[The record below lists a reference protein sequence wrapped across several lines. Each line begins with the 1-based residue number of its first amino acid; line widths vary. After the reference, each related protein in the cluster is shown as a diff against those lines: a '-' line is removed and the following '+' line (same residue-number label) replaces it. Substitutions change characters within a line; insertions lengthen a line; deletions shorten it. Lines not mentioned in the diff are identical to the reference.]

1 MTTPINTTDRNV
13 VVKVVD
19 LHKTFGTLEVLKGI
33 SLDVHE
39 GDVLTLLG
47 ASGSGK
53 TTLLR
58 CINYLEQP
66 TSGETYIDGRPL
78 GFQID
83 TAGRRTKASQN
94 SINAL
99 RMEIGMVFQQF
110 NLWPHMTAFE
120 NIIEA
125 PLRVKNLAKSEVE
138 SYPARLSGGQQQR
151 VAIARAL
158 AMKPR
163 VMLFDEPTSSLDP
176 ELIGEVLGVMRSLA
190 EDGTTMIV
198 VTHEI
203 GFAREVSDRVV
214 LLHNGG
220 IEEDGSPGEVI
231 DNPQSARSKQF
242 FSSIL
247 H

>member
-125 PLRVKNLAKSEVE
+125 PLRVKNLAKSEE
-138 SYPARLSGGQQQR
+138 SHWRRSCWRESNYWIKKMNIRH
-151 VAIARAL
+151 
-158 AMKPR
+158 
-163 VMLFDEPTSSLDP
+163 DSLVDNNN
-176 ELIGEVLGVMRSLA
+176 VLQ
-190 EDGTTMIV
+190 
-198 VTHEI
+198 
-203 GFAREVSDRVV
+203 
-214 LLHNGG
+214 LLEH
-220 IEEDGSPGEVI
+220 SP
-231 DNPQSARSKQF
+231 
-242 FSSIL
+242 
-247 H
+247 